1 MYVSLQNDVFIGR
14 PFMVEIDGNAG
25 VELDSARTALL
36 IFNMKADCSLAADI
50 FRPVKKCLNA
60 VRWTGVRVIHILE
73 DSENMHPDF
82 RPIPGEK
89 VVDNAE
95 EMLKKLGITHVVIT
109 GVRVSD
115 YGYCGI
121 VLKDCVTA
129 TDFCKYF
136 SCSERFIRAVD
147 ANLKP
152 IACC

>member
-1 MYVSLQNDVFIGR
+1 MNAQNTLPIGR
-14 PFMVEIDGNAG
+14 LFKVEADNDAW
-25 VELDSARTALL
+25 VELDSARVALL
-36 IFNMKADCSLAADI
+36 IFNMNAGCSQAANI

-73 DSENMHPDF
+73 NDENIHPDF

-89 VVDNAE
+89 VVGNADE
-95 EMLKKLGITHVVIT
+95 LLKKLGITHVVVT
-109 GVRVSD
+109 GIDTSD
-115 YGYCGI
+115 YDYCSI
-121 VLKDCVTA
+121 VLGDCTTA
-129 TDFCKYF
+129 ADFGNYL